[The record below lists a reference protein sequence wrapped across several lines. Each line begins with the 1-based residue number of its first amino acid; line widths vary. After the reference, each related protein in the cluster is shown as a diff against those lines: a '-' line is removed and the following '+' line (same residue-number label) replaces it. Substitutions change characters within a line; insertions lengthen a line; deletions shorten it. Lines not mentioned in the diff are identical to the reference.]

1 MIDHRLKIGLVSAF
15 DFAVPG
21 GVNNHI
27 QELATQ
33 FEGWGHPVK
42 IMAPCSDPE
51 QVTHKNFIP
60 MGRPVPLPSNG
71 SIARVS
77 LSVWLRPRI
86 KAAMDKEN
94 FDIVHLHN
102 PFSGM
107 VPAYAATES
116 NAVNVA
122 TFHMFGARSIL
133 RIGGTKLA
141 MPYFRKLHGL
151 IAVSEP
157 ARDYI
162 SGYFPGDYEII
173 PNGIRVEDYNCRVE
187 PFAHLRDGMINLL
200 WLGRLEKR
208 KGLKYLLAAFSKLKW
223 EWPNLRLLV
232 VGPGRPDEDSY
243 RIMSERNLQDVVF
256 VGAVSNDEKI
266 RYYKTADLFCSPATG
281 KESFGIV
288 LVEAMAA
295 GTPVVATANP
305 GYASVITH
313 GKDGLLVPP
322 KDSHALAEAI
332 GALLK
337 DKKLR
342 SSLARNGLHKVQDF
356 RWERVARQVMDFY
369 EACIE
374 QVSAH
379 PLR

>member
-1 MIDHRLKIGLVSAF
+1 MDHQLKIGLVSAF
-15 DFAVPG
+15 DFAVPS

-27 QELATQ
+27 QELADQ
-33 FEGWGHPVK
+33 FEGEGHPVK
-42 IMAPCSDPE
+42 IIAPCSDPD
-51 QVTHKNFIP
+51 QVAHGNFIP
-60 MGRPVPLPSNG
+60 MGRPVSLPSNG
-71 SIARVS
+71 SIARIS
-77 LSVWLRPRI
+77 LSVWLRPQI
-86 KAAMDKEN
+86 KAVMDKEN

-122 TFHMFGARSIL
+122 TFHMFGAQSIL
-133 RIGGTKLA
+133 RMGGTKLA
-141 MPYFRKLHGL
+141 MPYFRRLHGL

-157 ARDYI
+157 ARDFV
-162 SGYFPGDYEII
+162 SRYFPGEYEVI
-173 PNGIRVEDYNCRVE
+173 PNGIQVDDYDDHVE

-200 WLGRLEKR
+200 WVGRLEKR
-208 KGLKYLLAAFSKLKW
+208 KGLKYLLAAYAKLKW

-232 VGPGRPDEDSY
+232 VGPGKPDDESY

-256 VGAVSNDEKI
+256 VGAVSDEEKV

-281 KESFGIV
+281 QESFGIV

-295 GTPVVATANP
+295 GTPVVATSIP

-322 KDSHALAEAI
+322 KDSEALAEAI
-332 GALLK
+332 GTLLK
-337 DKKLR
+337 DEGLR
-342 SSLARNGLHKVQDF
+342 SSLAQNGLHRVEDF
-356 RWERVARQVMDFY
+356 RWERVARRVMDFY
-369 EACIE
+369 ETCMERVA
-374 QVSAH
+374 VSAT
-379 PLR
+379 